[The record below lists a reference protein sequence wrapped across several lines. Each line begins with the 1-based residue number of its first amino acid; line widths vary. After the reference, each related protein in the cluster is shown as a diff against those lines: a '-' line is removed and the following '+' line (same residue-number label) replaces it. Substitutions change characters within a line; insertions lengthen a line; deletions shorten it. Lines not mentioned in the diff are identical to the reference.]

1 LPVDGEGAATAT
13 APRAHEANVTQSV
26 RKALDVLESL
36 AAAEHP
42 LSAQEVARECGLSR
56 PTAYRLLT
64 TLQARGFAAGGARG
78 AEIRYQ
84 LGAALVRLGQRALEA
99 LELPGLAKPA
109 LRELSRQTGETAHL
123 GVLDGA
129 EGLYLDKVEGSHRV
143 QVRSPLG
150 RRGPLHCTSLGKAI
164 LAHLPV
170 EERDALLARLEL
182 PRRTPRTIT
191 DRAVLAKH
199 LAEVRA
205 RGYALDE
212 VENEEGVL
220 CVGAPIFDHTGRVFA
235 AVSVSGP
242 DFRLSGRIAELA
254 GHVAR
259 AARAVS
265 RELGYQPESPE
276 RRE

>member
-1 LPVDGEGAATAT
+1 MRVDATGSDT
-13 APRAHEANVTQSV
+13 TVDRPIPDANLTQTV
-26 RKALDVLESL
+26 LKALDVLECL
-36 AAAEHP
+36 ADAERA
-42 LSAQEVARECGLSR
+42 LSAQQVARDCGLSR

-64 TLQARGFAAGGARG
+64 TLQARGYVAGGEESHYR
-78 AEIRYQ
+78 
-84 LGAALVRLGQRALEA
+84 LGAAVLRLGQSVLDQI
-99 LELPGLAKPA
+99 ELPELAKPA

-129 EGLYLDKVEGSHRV
+129 EVLYLDKVEGSHRV
-143 QVRSPLG
+143 RLRSAIG
-150 RRGPLHCTSLGKAI
+150 TRGPLHCTSLGKAI
-164 LAHLPV
+164 LAHLPAA
-170 EERDALLARLEL
+170 ERDALLARLDL

-191 DRAVLAKH
+191 DRASLVAH

-212 VENEEGVL
+212 IENEEGVL
-220 CVGAPIFDHTGRVFA
+220 CVGAPIFDHTGRTFA
-235 AVSVSGP
+235 AVSISGP

-254 GHVAR
+254 GHVTR

-265 RELGYQPESPE
+265 RELGYLPGGPERPE